1 MPLLGKWI
9 LRMVGCALA
18 LSAFGFAQDNRVA
31 SDKPASIALDPR
43 GAMSAPNMTATAEL
57 PDSPG
62 SAWLKSQSQSG
73 QADNSPNSSS
83 ASQQQS
89 NAQPQ
94 KIEQPV
100 GTAAAEGPAVKG
112 ITAAE
117 PAGVAIAPG
126 KQRRV
131 RTIVI
136 KVGAIVGA
144 GAAIGTVIA
153 LSAGTSSKPPGAR

>member
-1 MPLLGKWI
+1 MALLGQHL
-9 LRMVGCALA
+9 LRVALCAIF
-18 LSAFGFAQDNRVA
+18 LSAAVFAQGVGTPSSEKA
-31 SDKPASIALDPR
+31 TSIVLETSP
-43 GAMSAPNMTATAEL
+43 SNVTLTAEL

-62 SAWLKSQSQSG
+62 SAWLQSQSQSG
-73 QADNSPNSSS
+73 KPSSS
-83 ASQQQS
+83 SNLSSSQQQS
-89 NAQPQ
+89 NPQPQ
-94 KIEQPV
+94 KAEQPV

-136 KVGAIVGA
+136 KVGAILGA

-153 LSAGTSSKPPGAR
+153 LSAGTSSKPPGAH

>member
-1 MPLLGKWI
+1 MAFPGKHLLRI
-9 LRMVGCALA
+9 AGCAIV
-18 LSAFGFAQDNRVA
+18 LSAPLFAQDIGTHD
-31 SDKPASIALDPR
+31 SEKPASIVLET
-43 GAMSAPNMTATAEL
+43 SAPNVTATAEL

-62 SAWLKSQSQSG
+62 SAWLESQTQSG
-73 QADNSPNSSS
+73 QPNSSS
-83 ASQQQS
+83 NSTSVLQQQP
-89 NAQPQ
+89 NPQQPQ
-94 KIEQPV
+94 KAEQPV

-136 KVGAIVGA
+136 KVGAILGA